1 MIPMLILKSFYVLVL
16 QIVHKGRLQIHL
28 RKDVRVLVLMDI
40 MLITIL
46 TLAFLYAQQI
56 SMINMDNGEY
66 AHTLV
71 KFWDLLILKLTEPAL
86 ETAVE
91 VHYYYLVL

>member
-1 MIPMLILKSFYVLVL
+1 MVIGVILKRACVIMLKPYVQMIPMLILKSFYVLVL

-40 MLITIL
+40 MLMTIL

-71 KFWDLLILKLTEPAL
+71 KF
-86 ETAVE
+86 
-91 VHYYYLVL
+91 